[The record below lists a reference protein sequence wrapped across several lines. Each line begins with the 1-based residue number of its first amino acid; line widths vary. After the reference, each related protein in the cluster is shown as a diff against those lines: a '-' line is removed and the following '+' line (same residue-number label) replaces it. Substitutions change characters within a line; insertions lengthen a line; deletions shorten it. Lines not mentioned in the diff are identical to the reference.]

1 MKNAIYLDSDF
12 VREKMDSVNVL
23 LRRFETLINS
33 TDGVLTGQMIWRN
46 ILHALNI
53 NTKQEIIDAFGLFSL
68 DDKIY
73 DIKSVVLYKDAKTYS
88 TYLLFNVRNA
98 NEEKIDN
105 SKAAEAFAKVYARL
119 NELQEKTNVKIDDS
133 VKCGTE
139 CVAKDIS
146 DIYAYINKIE
156 TNSQLKANIE
166 VTTDGAS
173 VSFPKDDPVEHD
185 IVNNVFDSVRAVYKG
200 LNNIKSETGVKTG
213 VAITGLGIHF
223 DSVKDKLGFS
233 ISVEKKE
240 LDNAADMRMPIKNT
254 IDIAIK
260 KVTE

>member
-12 VREKMDSVNVL
+12 VREEMDSVNTL

-33 TDGVLTGQMIWRN
+33 TDGALTGQMIWRN

-73 DIKSVVLYKDAKTYS
+73 DIKSVVLYKDAKTYD
-88 TYLLFNVRNA
+88 TYLMF
-98 NEEKIDN
+98 
-105 SKAAEAFAKVYARL
+105 
-119 NELQEKTNVKIDDS
+119 KIDDS

-166 VTTDGAS
+166 VATDGAS
-173 VSFPKDDPVEHD
+173 VSFPKGDPVEHD

>member
-12 VREKMDSVNVL
+12 VREEMDSVNAL

-73 DIKSVVLYKDAKTYS
+73 DIKSVVLYKDAKTYG

-119 NELQEKTNVKIDDS
+119 NELQEKTDVKIA
-133 VKCGTE
+133 
-139 CVAKDIS
+139 AKI
-146 DIYAYINKIE
+146 
-156 TNSQLKANIE
+156 
-166 VTTDGAS
+166 TTDGIEIEAYKDNL
-173 VSFPKDDPVEHD
+173 VYRIIIPKFTLDEAVD
-185 IVNNVFDSVRAVYKG
+185 IT
-200 LNNIKSETGVKTG
+200 I
-213 VAITGLGIHF
+213 
-223 DSVKDKLGFS
+223 
-233 ISVEKKE
+233 
-240 LDNAADMRMPIKNT
+240 PIENT
-254 IDIAIK
+254 IDAAISK
-260 KVTE
+260 MIKGGQNERSLFEM

>member
-12 VREKMDSVNVL
+12 VRDEQDSVNAL

-33 TDGVLTGQMIWRN
+33 TDGVLTGEMIRRT
-46 ILHALNI
+46 ILHKLNI
-53 NTKQEIIDAFGLFSL
+53 NTKQDIIDAFGLFSL
-68 DDKIY
+68 EDTIY
-73 DIKSVVLYKDAKTYS
+73 DIKSVVLYKDAKTYD

-98 NEEKIDN
+98 NEEN
-105 SKAAEAFAKVYARL
+105 VNTSKAAEAFAKVYARL
-119 NELQEKTNVKIDDS
+119 NELQEKT
-133 VKCGTE
+133 
-139 CVAKDIS
+139 
-146 DIYAYINKIE
+146 
-156 TNSQLKANIE
+156 
-166 VTTDGAS
+166 
-173 VSFPKDDPVEHD
+173 
-185 IVNNVFDSVRAVYKG
+185 
-200 LNNIKSETGVKTG
+200 GVKTG
-213 VAITGLGIHF
+213 VVITGLGIHF

>member
-12 VREKMDSVNVL
+12 VREEMDSVNVL

-46 ILHALNI
+46 ILHALDI
-53 NTKQEIIDAFGLFSL
+53 NTEQEIIDAFGLFSL

-73 DIKSVVLYKDAKTYS
+73 DIKSVVLYKDAKTYD

-98 NEEKIDN
+98 NEENIDN

-119 NELQEKTNVKIDDS
+119 NELQEKTDVKIA
-133 VKCGTE
+133 
-139 CVAKDIS
+139 AKI
-146 DIYAYINKIE
+146 
-156 TNSQLKANIE
+156 
-166 VTTDGAS
+166 TTDGIEIEAS
-173 VSFPKDDPVEHD
+173 KD
-185 IVNNVFDSVRAVYKG
+185 NLVYRIIIQKF
-200 LNNIKSETGVKTG
+200 T
-213 VAITGLGIHF
+213 
-223 DSVKDKLGFS
+223 
-233 ISVEKKE
+233 

-260 KVTE
+260 KVME

>member
-1 MKNAIYLDSDF
+1 MKEIYLKCDMIAYKKS
-12 VREKMDSVNVL
+12 SVNA
-23 LRRFETLINS
+23 LIDRLYTIAQSNY
-33 TDGVLTGQMIWRN
+33 GVLSGNVIWFELLDRFGRESEKE
-46 ILHALNI
+46 IL
-53 NTKQEIIDAFGLFSL
+53 DAFDIKDLKS
-68 DDKIY
+68 KIY
-73 DIKSVVLYKDAKTYS
+73 NITDIGLYQDIES
-88 TYLLFNVRNA
+88 MCVYLMF
-98 NEEKIDN
+98 
-105 SKAAEAFAKVYARL
+105 
-119 NELQEKTNVKIDDS
+119 KIDDS
-133 VKCGTE
+133 VKCGTD

-146 DIYAYINKIE
+146 DIYAYINEIE
-156 TNSQLKANIE
+156 TKSPMKANIE
-166 VTTDGAS
+166 ITSDRAS
-173 VSFPKDDPVEHD
+173 VNFPKDDPVAHD

-213 VAITGLGIHF
+213 VVITGLGIHF

>member
-1 MKNAIYLDSDF
+1 MKEVYLKCDMLPY
-12 VREKMDSVNVL
+12 EKSSVNKLIDRLYTIAKSNYGVL
-23 LRRFETLINS
+23 SGNVIYIELFNRCLGVEAEKEILEAFGIHDLKSKIYGISDIGLHQDVESMCVYLVFEIEDEVQKECS
-33 TDGVLTGQMIWRN
+33 TD
-46 ILHALNI
+46 
-53 NTKQEIIDAFGLFSL
+53 
-68 DDKIY
+68 
-73 DIKSVVLYKDAKTYS
+73 
-88 TYLLFNVRNA
+88 
-98 NEEKIDN
+98 
-105 SKAAEAFAKVYARL
+105 
-119 NELQEKTNVKIDDS
+119 
-133 VKCGTE
+133 
-139 CVAKDIS
+139 CVTKDIS

-200 LNNIKSETGVKTG
+200 FNNIKSETGVKTG
-213 VAITGLGIHF
+213 VVITGLGIHF
-223 DSVKDKLGFS
+223 DSVKDKFGFS

-240 LDNAADMRMPIKNT
+240 LDHAADMRMPIKNT